1 MLRGSS
7 FVSSA
12 VTIDNRNRR
21 VVCTH
26 MLCGLQPG
34 RSAEDLIQM
43 AGRVTGNGRSA
54 LLENMGVG
62 AKVKILMN
70 HQDFDLVL
78 AYYRFQDELFEGL
91 KTKSIQDM
99 LPPLLEKTG
108 REMKYQYGSNFVP
121 VLGKRTIG
129 RTSMHH
135 NKLSG
140 LLSNPPLLST
150 SHIAAPLGTWPG
162 AKKRNIELPE
172 GVQFDRPEMTSDEY
186 RKNFP
191 GSYWASHNLHKEFD
205 TKGPWMSNLM
215 SKLTRNFFALVEIS
229 SPILIES

>member
-12 VTIDNRNRR
+12 VKINGEDRR

-34 RSAEDLIQM
+34 RTAEDLIQM
-43 AGRVTGNGRSA
+43 AGRATGNGRSA

-108 REMKYQYGSNFVP
+108 RAMKYQWGSNFVAF
-121 VLGKRTIG
+121 LGKRTIG
-129 RTSMHH
+129 TYTTYDEGAGCALIGPCT
-135 NKLSG
+135 LSP
-140 LLSNPPLLST
+140 S
-150 SHIAAPLGTWPG
+150 
-162 AKKRNIELPE
+162 
-172 GVQFDRPEMTSDEY
+172 SD
-186 RKNFP
+186 
-191 GSYWASHNLHKEFD
+191 
-205 TKGPWMSNLM
+205 
-215 SKLTRNFFALVEIS
+215 
-229 SPILIES
+229 

>member
-91 KTKSIQDM
+91 ENQEHPGYAAAAFGKDWARD
-99 LPPLLEKTG
+99 E
-108 REMKYQYGSNFVP
+108 VP
-121 VLGKRTIG
+121 IRQQLC
-129 RTSMHH
+129 
-135 NKLSG
+135 
-140 LLSNPPLLST
+140 
-150 SHIAAPLGTWPG
+150 A
-162 AKKRNIELPE
+162 
-172 GVQFDRPEMTSDEY
+172 RP
-186 RKNFP
+186 RKAN
-191 GSYWASHNLHKEFD
+191 H
-205 TKGPWMSNLM
+205 
-215 SKLTRNFFALVEIS
+215 R
-229 SPILIES
+229 